1 MTEFRYGD
9 QNWIRMFNDALRGI
23 SRLKASIKQNATALS
38 SSHTFTEQQIKAWF
52 DHNHMMLLD
61 TRKQASG
68 FMCTIRETS
77 KAIAHMHAITMLN
90 CIVLLF
96 ALFVAYAF
104 LKIMT
109 PWSVFEYLFVFSC
122 VSIFNCF
129 FFPNALV
136 RNIPFQFQ
144 ELCIEMS
151 SASKMIADTFESY
164 M

>member
-1 MTEFRYGD
+1 
-9 QNWIRMFNDALRGI
+9 MFNDTLRGI
-23 SRLKASIKQNATALS
+23 SQLKAAIKQNATALS
-38 SSHTFTEQQIKAWF
+38 SSHTFSDIQIKAWF
-52 DHNHMMLLD
+52 DHNHMILLH

-96 ALFVAYAF
+96 ALFVAYAVI
-104 LKIMT
+104 KT
-109 PWSVFEYLFVFSC
+109 AVPWSVFEYLFLFAC
-122 VSIFNCF
+122 VSVCNCF

-144 ELCIEMS
+144 ELCVEMS
-151 SASKMIADTFESY
+151 SASKMIAETFEPY